1 MFLHINLAEQRFFVF
16 HFGWLVS
23 KESSLESW
31 APGHVVIAEGSNE
44 VDSSQKSLRQ
54 AKAFDSSKE
63 KDTRERS
70 VMGQEKSARERESTS
85 LLVFLLP
92 SLRIIAPWINF
103 WPSFLSFFLLLL
115 HWWSAAPILPHHQLS
130 TEMWSKWQF
139 RAFTLLQSSSFTI

>member
-1 MFLHINLAEQRFFVF
+1 M
-16 HFGWLVS
+16 
-23 KESSLESW
+23 
-31 APGHVVIAEGSNE
+31 IAEGSNE

-92 SLRIIAPWINF
+92 SLRIIAP
-103 WPSFLSFFLLLL
+103 
-115 HWWSAAPILPHHQLS
+115 
-130 TEMWSKWQF
+130 
-139 RAFTLLQSSSFTI
+139 